1 MIYEKYIINEILNII
16 RGHNLNNDELI
27 LVKKLLEKIKI
38 KID

>member
-1 MIYEKYIINEILNII
+1 MIYEKYIIKEILKII
-16 RGHNLNNDELI
+16 RSHNLNSDELI